1 MTFSEIYNFLSFQK
15 TKLITNKIIIS
26 TQNNLIII
34 TCNAKQRKPQICVE
48 TIWILWFVMKK
59 NIVVQWRKD
68 KDNLTLFQ

>member
-48 TIWILWFVMKK
+48 TI
-59 NIVVQWRKD
+59 
-68 KDNLTLFQ
+68 